1 MFPNIKDA
9 LIAGKTVSYLF
20 FVFFALIPHLQEFLN
35 VAPKM
40 QELHIFYIFTLFCWI
55 DINIFILVFN
65 SEISVRKLHNL
76 FDSCHLQLSENIKI
90 VPCYLIDT
98 VNKKDNKTQSIT

>member
-40 QELHIFYIFTLFCWI
+40 QELHIF
-55 DINIFILVFN
+55 
-65 SEISVRKLHNL
+65 
-76 FDSCHLQLSENIKI
+76 
-90 VPCYLIDT
+90 
-98 VNKKDNKTQSIT
+98 